1 MISCVSIEGGNYET
15 QAIFIQYNLKA
26 VYSVPYNRVGI
37 RLWAKKIK
45 ESVIL
50 LLVLREK

>member
-26 VYSVPYNRVGI
+26 VYSVPW
-37 RLWAKKIK
+37 LL
-45 ESVIL
+45 SVIIEL
-50 LLVLREK
+50 ELDYGRKK